1 MSFSQAYGTSDID
14 QLAFVPMPEQND
26 GWQGVTN
33 LEGDF
38 YREYDN
44 VVRGATISPA
54 EVPCLSSFNSPV
66 DGDFYR
72 EPGDAAKGTGLGCGP
87 WADLGYSQALAAAPP
102 PLAGNSGLC
111 KVAARR
117 FADAD
122 CPPEVPE
129 DPFFTLEK
137 TTLHVTSGRPFEI
150 GNHMLD
156 FLNTQ
161 VTASITKVS
170 NKSVAVKADVFV
182 ETRMCT
188 LKLRVYRGPQGTYM
202 VEFQRRDGDAVAFGA
217 VFRQAAQYLGARV
230 QVAGAPLQVA
240 PHALQR
246 SPAGIDVE
254 VPPKAMAEATLA
266 PILDLA
272 GPTSSPTL
280 QAEAAAMLAETVN
293 KPDAARA
300 LFADD
305 SYMEAACVSL
315 KALLECDRTDVAYPT
330 ARTLRSM
337 AMWAQSE
344 DCFTTHGLLKTM
356 INKVH
361 SRSCCSLV
369 LRELA
374 QAVAAA
380 TPHCVGRLSHE
391 AIHEASFTLG
401 EALQGTEDVIVHQ
414 SLQQALLALR

>member
-14 QLAFVPMPEQND
+14 QLAFDPMPEQND

-33 LEGDF
+33 LEGDY
-38 YREYDN
+38 YRELDN
-44 VVRGATISPA
+44 VVRGATMSPA
-54 EVPCLSSFNSPV
+54 EVPCLSSFNGPV

-72 EPGDAAKGTGLGCGP
+72 EPGDAAKGTGLGCGQ
-87 WADLGYSQALAAAPP
+87 WVDLGYSQALAPAPP
-102 PLAGNSGLC
+102 PLAGNSRLC
-111 KVAARR
+111 KVAAR

-161 VTASITKVS
+161 MTASITKVS
-170 NKSVAVKADVFV
+170 HKSVAVKADVFV
-182 ETRMCT
+182 ESRMCT
-188 LKLRVYRGPQGTYM
+188 VKLRVYRGPQGTHM

-230 QVAGAPLQVA
+230 QVAGDPPQVA

-246 SPAGIDVE
+246 SPAGIDVGE
-254 VPPKAMAEATLA
+254 PLKEAKAEATLT

-300 LFADD
+300 LFADETC
-305 SYMEAACVSL
+305 MEAACVSL

-337 AMWAQSE
+337 AMWPQSE

-356 INKVH
+356 IDKVH
-361 SRSCCSLV
+361 SRSCCSLA

-391 AIHEASFTLG
+391 AIQEASLSLG
-401 EALQGTEDVIVHQ
+401 EALQGTEDDIVHQ